1 VRIPGGSQTSSWVS
15 ATGVSLFP
23 VPVTTEQIAEKTL
36 LLRGAAVSSAA
47 VEALKSAKAFT
58 ARNRIE
64 FFGKL

>member
-36 LLRGAAVSSAA
+36 LLRGAAV
-47 VEALKSAKAFT
+47 EALKSAKAFT